1 MTTMTEKEM
10 HDFKLRIITETYEKL
25 WNFPDR
31 HYRIELDAA
40 WMAID
45 DAITLLVKQ
54 RTVLRDFIDKRT
66 ERDKATILRD
76 ADIISFEQVPP
87 CISGEI
93 FKGGL

>member
-10 HDFKLRIITETYEKL
+10 HDFKLRIITEMYEKL
-25 WNFPDR
+25 WNLPDR
-31 HYRIELDAA
+31 TYRAELDTA

-76 ADIISFEQVPP
+76 A
-87 CISGEI
+87 
-93 FKGGL
+93 GLVDTTITEKQ